1 MKDQECGCPDCQ
13 KKKGKKG
20 VSVSVIS
27 IQKLPMPKRKASAK
41 SEKKQ

>member
-1 MKDQECGCPDCQ
+1 MNGQECGCKDCQ

-20 VSVSVIS
+20 ISVSVIS

-41 SEKKQ
+41 DAKKQ